1 MEKSLFMF
9 IYWLNKSRF
18 KLNTLSLS
26 LSLYIYIYKFEI
38 ELCKFVNKFIRYQII
53 IINY

>member
-26 LSLYIYIYKFEI
+26 LSIYIYKFEI

>member
-26 LSLYIYIYKFEI
+26 LYIYKFEI